1 LFISVITPTFNS
13 EKHILKNIES
23 LNSQEK
29 IFEQI
34 IIDNKS
40 NDKTIEIIKKTAN
53 YPFTII
59 SEEDNGIYYAM
70 NKGVSKAAGDYLLFL
85 NSDDWL
91 PENTFEIVEYEIKK
105 NTNTDIFYGNTNYYQ
120 DKKIKFIQKSDINKI
135 LKTNSIS
142 HQTMYYSKQ
151 IFLKYKFDTKFKV
164 AADYDLSLKLFKNH
178 YKFHSINKT
187 LSNNLMGGYSSNLL
201 ESFKDFFQIQKK
213 NNGLLK
219 AFTNSIFEYKFQI
232 FKLIILKI
240 TRYKNEKI

>member
-1 LFISVITPTFNS
+1 MLITVITPTFNS
-13 EKHILKNIES
+13 ENNINRNIES
-23 LNSQEK
+23 LNKQKK

-70 NKGVSKAAGDYLLFL
+70 NKGVSKAASDYLLFL
-85 NSDDWL
+85 NSDDWI
-91 PENTFEIVEYEIKK
+91 PKQTFKIVEHERNK
-105 NTNTDIFYGNTNYYQ
+105 NPNVDVFYGNTNYYKN
-120 DKKIKFIQKSDINKI
+120 DKINFFQKSDISKI
-135 LKTNSIS
+135 LKTNSLS
-142 HQTMYYSKQ
+142 HQTMYFSKK
-151 IFLKYKFDTKFKV
+151 FLKYKFDTKFKV

-213 NNGLLK
+213 TMV
-219 AFTNSIFEYKFQI
+219 F
-232 FKLIILKI
+232 
-240 TRYKNEKI
+240 

>member
-1 LFISVITPTFNS
+1 MLISVITPTFNS
-13 EKHILKNIES
+13 ENYIKRNIES
-23 LNSQEK
+23 LNKQK
-29 IFEQI
+29 KNFEQI
-34 IIDNKS
+34 FIDNLS
-40 NDKTIEIIKKTAN
+40 SDSTLEIIKKISK
-53 YPFTII
+53 YPYKII
-59 SEEDNGIYYAM
+59 SEKDYGIYEAM
-70 NKGVSKAAGDYLLFL
+70 NKGISNSKGEFLLFL

-142 HQTMYYSKQ
+142 HQTMYYSRQ
-151 IFLKYKFDTKFKV
+151 IFLKHKFDINYKV
-164 AADYDLSLKLFKNH
+164 AADYDLSLKLCKNH
-178 YKFHSINKT
+178 YKFHFINHT

-219 AFTNSIFEYKFQI
+219 AIIHSFFEYKFQI
-232 FKLIILKI
+232 FKLILQKK
-240 TRYKNEKI
+240 YEKKN